1 LATVTLVCW
10 SHRCFAL
17 LVAVVVIMNNIV
29 AVVVIMSNMI
39 KEH

>member
-10 SHRCFAL
+10 SQRCFAL
-17 LVAVVVIMNNIV
+17 LAAQPDLAAFVVVIMNNI
-29 AVVVIMSNMI
+29 